1 MSEHLLEQ
9 TLLQKAKRFF
19 EPLRENKLYTFTV
32 FLEFSFWSALWL
44 IAVFFIR
51 DITSILESGVRHDY
65 SFVIFRYIII
75 FSCLM
80 LASHF
85 IKNYWWVRFLENLRK
100 SLYKKYI
107 PLFISLDNTKV
118 ERQWTWKVNHLLQ
131 QWINAHSLMLNDT
144 LYNSAK
150 ILPFLVFTLYF
161 VFKIYFLLWIA
172 FIFLYIGLTLFTKYF
187 DYKQVQIRRKKH
199 ILKKENSRSVAK
211 IIMSKYEILQSS
223 KVDFEVQKISDTY
236 DAIVEN
242 NREQNYWG
250 HILFRGSEVILFSSK
265 IILLVFIGQQYFDWE
280 ISLTYVVTFI
290 TVLTYFEKNAQDFL
304 IFYKNFTRDIHEMT
318 GLWDFFDSTP
328 QIVGYEEGNTFE
340 HTKWKIQI
348 ENLSFGYDEENLVF
362 KDFSLKILWE
372 KVTAFV
378 GPSWWGKSTL
388 VKLIAGYIRASSWE
402 IMVDGQK
409 LSETSLKSY
418 YKDIW
423 YLTQEPS
430 VFDGSVRENL
440 LYGLSTHTTPL
451 SNSLLQGE
459 RTDSKENNKNV
470 ASFSSE
476 EKEFKIEVSWGEE
489 VEEKKL
495 KDIIELAQCQFIYE
509 LPEGLDTQIGERWVK
524 LSGGQK
530 QRLAIAKIFL
540 KNPKIII
547 LDEPT
552 SALDSI
558 SEKKI
563 TQAMHNLFQ
572 ERTVLVIA
580 HRLQTVKHADDIVVI
595 QNWQLLERWTHKELV
610 KQKWFYK
617 EMLDLQS
624 WF

>member
-440 LYGLSTHTTPL
+440 LYAV
-451 SNSLLQGE
+451 
-459 RTDSKENNKNV
+459 KENV
-470 ASFSSE
+470 DES
-476 EKEFKIEVSWGEE
+476 
-489 VEEKKL
+489 KL
-495 KDIIELAQCQFIYE
+495 REIITQAHADFIYE

-595 QNWQLLERWTHKELV
+595 QNWELLERWTHKELV

>member
-440 LYGLSTHTTPL
+440 LYGV
-451 SNSLLQGE
+451 
-459 RTDSKENNKNV
+459 KENV
-470 ASFSSE
+470 DES
-476 EKEFKIEVSWGEE
+476 
-489 VEEKKL
+489 KL
-495 KDIIELAQCQFIYE
+495 REIITQAHADFIYE